1 MTRRIPNRYTPRHRL
16 NRRRGQNAQRSFLR
30 HCLSKP
36 CITMLLG
43 GVFVGYI
50 LIPFMMGSIFE
61 TRKPTEHKDWLS
73 NKDSSQNKPTMPSV
87 QDSKTSIS
95 KPKPHESLVTVREP
109 KSSPKIS
116 NVRGGGADTQTQTV
130 EHDSDKEKQYG
141 RNDGEEIHDHDEPHA
156 FSGDN
161 PHEIDGDHSQDGENT
176 QSDGEKSPDMENVV
190 NTGDHFQDGETVHS
204 DGEKSPDFENVVS
217 KGGAEDT
224 TDTDGDSFHTEK
236 VDNESVDHAAGDA
249 TEYSRFELDQKKEI
263 HDVTQTQAAIAKQLI
278 DDHSRVFATQ
288 SIPTPTTPYVMKTA
302 QLPDSKR
309 MKIMVTG
316 GAGFVGSHLVDKLMQ
331 EGHEVVV
338 IDNFFTGQKKNVEHW
353 LRHPN
358 FR

>member
-1 MTRRIPNRYTPRHRL
+1 
-16 NRRRGQNAQRSFLR
+16 
-30 HCLSKP
+30 
-36 CITMLLG
+36 MLLG

-61 TRKPTEHKDWLS
+61 TRKPTEHKDWLHD
-73 NKDSSQNKPTMPSV
+73 KDSSQNKPSVPSV
-87 QDSKTSIS
+87 QDSTTSIS
-95 KPKPHESLVTVREP
+95 KPKPHESVVTMREQ

-116 NVRGGGADTQTQTV
+116 NIRGGGVDTEIV
-130 EHDSDKEKQYG
+130 EHDSDKEMQYG
-141 RNDGEEIHDHDEPHA
+141 RNDGEEIHDHGELD
-156 FSGDN
+156 GDN
-161 PHEIDGDHSQDGENT
+161 SQHED
-176 QSDGEKSPDMENVV
+176 PL
-190 NTGDHFQDGETVHS
+190 HS
-204 DGEKSPDFENVVS
+204 DGEKSPDGENDGEIAKTDDEKSPDGENDVN
-217 KGGAEDT
+217 KAEMEDT
-224 TDTDGDSFHTEK
+224 TDKDGDSFHTEK
-236 VDNESVDHAAGDA
+236 EANESVDHAAGDA
-249 TEYSRFELDQKKEI
+249 TEYSRFEIDQKKEI
-263 HDVTQTQAAIAKQLI
+263 HDVTQTQAAIAKQVI
-278 DDHSRVFATQ
+278 VDHSNVFATQ

-338 IDNFFTGQKKNVEHW
+338 IDNFFTGQKKNIEHW

>member
-1 MTRRIPNRYTPRHRL
+1 MTRRIPNRYAPRHKL

-61 TRKPTEHKDWLS
+61 THKPTEHKDWH
-73 NKDSSQNKPTMPSV
+73 NDSSQNKPPVPSV

-116 NVRGGGADTQTQTV
+116 NVRGGGVDTQIV
-130 EHDSDKEKQYG
+130 EHDSDKEMQYG
-141 RNDGEEIHDHDEPHA
+141 RNDGEEIHDHDEQHA
-156 FSGDN
+156 LNGDN
-161 PHEIDGDHSQDGENT
+161 AHELDGDNSQDGEST
-176 QSDGEKSPDMENVV
+176 QSAGEKSPDGENDV
-190 NTGDHFQDGETVHS
+190 NNGNYSQDGEIVEAH
-204 DGEKSPDFENVVS
+204 DEKSPDGENDVH
-217 KGGAEDT
+217 KADTEDT
-224 TDTDGDSFHTEK
+224 TDKDGDSFHTEK
-236 VDNESVDHAAGDA
+236 VDHAAGDA
-249 TEYSRFELDQKKEI
+249 TEYSRFEIDQKKEI
-263 HDVTQTQAAIAKQLI
+263 HDVTQTQAAIAKQVI
-278 DDHSRVFATQ
+278 DDHSSVFATQ
-288 SIPTPTTPYVMKTA
+288 SIPTPTTPYVIKTT

-338 IDNFFTGQKKNVEHW
+338 IDNFFTGQKKNIEHW

>member
-1 MTRRIPNRYTPRHRL
+1 MTRRIPNRYAPRHKL

-61 TRKPTEHKDWLS
+61 TRKPTEHKDWH
-73 NKDSSQNKPTMPSV
+73 KDSSQNKPSVPSI
-87 QDSKTSIS
+87 QDGETSIS
-95 KPKPHESLVTVREP
+95 KPKPHESVVTIREQ

-116 NVRGGGADTQTQTV
+116 NVRGGGVDTQTV
-130 EHDSDKEKQYG
+130 EHDSDKEMQYG
-141 RNDGEEIHDHDEPHA
+141 TNDGEEIHD
-156 FSGDN
+156 
-161 PHEIDGDHSQDGENT
+161 EIDGDNSQHED
-176 QSDGEKSPDMENVV
+176 PL
-190 NTGDHFQDGETVHS
+190 HS
-204 DGEKSPDFENVVS
+204 DGEKSPDGENDGEIVQADDEKSSDGENDVN
-217 KGGAEDT
+217 KADTEDT
-224 TDTDGDSFHTEK
+224 TDKDGDSFHTEK
-236 VDNESVDHAAGDA
+236 AANESVDHAAGDA
-249 TEYSRFELDQKKEI
+249 TEYSRFEIDQKKEI
-263 HDVTQTQAAIAKQLI
+263 HDVTQTQATIAKQVI
-278 DDHSRVFATQ
+278 DDHSNVFATQ

-302 QLPDSKR
+302 QLPDSER

-338 IDNFFTGQKKNVEHW
+338 IDNFFTGQKKNIEHW